1 MSEEMTQRPVYDVYP
16 VGYVRRDDERTYLEI
31 LEPYV
36 PALKE
41 LERFSHV
48 QVLWWFSEF
57 DDEMY
62 RSVTQSDHAPY
73 DAPTLGMFA
82 CRGPARPNPI
92 ALTTA
97 QMLGVDHAEGVVEI
111 VNIEA
116 FDGTPILDLKP
127 YIPSCDRVRD
137 VRVAEWAADWPEW
150 LPDEGQGLEEG
161 EGYGRPISHR

>member
-1 MSEEMTQRPVYDVYP
+1 MNEKAFEQSVFEVHP
-16 VGYVRRDDERTYLEI
+16 VGYVRRDGERTYLEF

-48 QVLWWFSEF
+48 HVFWWFSEF

-62 RSVTQSDHAPY
+62 RGIMQSDHAPY
-73 DAPTLGMFA
+73 DAPTLGVFA
-82 CRGPARPNPI
+82 CRSPVRPNPI

-97 QMLGVDHAEGVVEI
+97 EMLGVDHAEGIVEI

-116 FDGTPILDLKP
+116 FDGTPVLDLKP
-127 YIPSCDRVRD
+127 YIPSSDRVKD
-137 VRVAEWAADWPEW
+137 VRVAEWAVDWPEW
-150 LPDEGQGLEEG
+150 LPEEG
-161 EGYGRPISHR
+161 LGPED

>member
-1 MSEEMTQRPVYDVYP
+1 MSETAVKQPVFEVFP
-16 VGYVRRDDERTYLEI
+16 VGYVRRENGRTYLEL

-48 QVLWWFSEF
+48 QVFWWFSEF

-62 RSVTQSDHAPY
+62 RSVMQSDHAPY
-73 DAPTLGMFA
+73 DAPTLGVFA
-82 CRGPARPNPI
+82 CRSPVRPNPI

-97 QMLGVDHAEGVVEI
+97 EMLGVDHAKGVVEI

-116 FDGTPILDLKP
+116 FDGTPVLDLKP
-127 YIPSCDRVRD
+127 YIPSSDRVKD
-137 VRVAEWAADWPEW
+137 VRVAEWAVDWPEW
-150 LPDEGQGLEEG
+150 LPEEG
-161 EGYGRPISHR
+161 LGPED

>member
-1 MSEEMTQRPVYDVYP
+1 MSEKVVEQPVFEVFP
-16 VGYVRRDDERTYLEI
+16 VGFVRRDDERTYLEL

-48 QVLWWFSEF
+48 QVFWWFREF
-57 DDEMY
+57 DDEKY

-73 DAPTLGMFA
+73 DAPTLGVFA
-82 CRGPARPNPI
+82 CRSPVRPNPI

-97 QMLGVDHAEGVVEI
+97 EIVGVDHGAGVVEI

-116 FDGTPILDLKP
+116 FDGTPVLDLKP
-127 YIPSCDRVRD
+127 YIPSCDRVKD
-137 VRVAEWAADWPEW
+137 VRVAEWAADWPQW
-150 LPDEGQGLEEG
+150 LPEEGQGLEEG
-161 EGYGRPISHR
+161 EG

>member
-1 MSEEMTQRPVYDVYP
+1 MSKKAVEQSVFEVFPI
-16 VGYVRRDDERTYLEI
+16 GYVRRENGRTYLEL

-48 QVLWWFSEF
+48 QVFWWFSEF

-62 RSVTQSDHAPY
+62 RCVTQSDHAPY
-73 DAPTLGMFA
+73 DAPTLGVFA
-82 CRGPARPNPI
+82 CRSPVRPNPI

-97 QMLGVDHAEGVVEI
+97 EVLGVDHAAGIVEI
-111 VNIEA
+111 VNVDA

-127 YIPSCDRVRD
+127 YIPSSDRVKD
-137 VRVAEWAADWPEW
+137 VRVAEWAVDWPEW
-150 LPDEGQGLEEG
+150 LPEEG
-161 EGYGRPISHR
+161 LGPED